1 MQKFGVLCGCLVLL
15 CKQAKVWLGVLC
27 GFPVKKGISV
37 RTRTSRAV
45 AGCGHSTVR
54 VQGAGAKQ
62 TSKGLVICAGAV
74 PSKQARISK
83 GLVWCCAGARCGC
96 GGGAVLSASKGL
108 VLCGCKVAWF
118 GAVLSAKVGCKV
130 KVLG

>member
-1 MQKFGVLCGCLVLL
+1 VQKFGVLCGCLVLL

-37 RTRTSRAV
+37 KTKTSRAV
-45 AGCGHSTVR
+45 AGCGHSAVR
-54 VQGAGAKQ
+54 V
-62 TSKGLVICAGAV
+62 LGAV